1 MLIPVCVSSSP
12 AFRMMYSTYKLNKQD
27 DNIQPWCT
35 PFPIWNQSVVSCPV
49 LTCFLTCI
57 QISQEAGKVVWYSHL
72 FKNFPQFVVIHTVK
86 GFGIVNKAEIDVFL
100 ELSCF
105 FDDPEVVGN
114 LISGS
119 PAFSKSSLNICK
131 FSVHIMLKTCLE
143 NFKHYFTSMWDE
155 CNCAVVWVFFIIV
168 FLELEWKLIFSSPVV
183 TAEFSNFAGILSA
196 TLSQHCLSGFEIA
209 PLEFHHLH

>member
-1 MLIPVCVSSSP
+1 MSSSH
-12 AFRMMYSTYKLNKQD
+12 
-27 DNIQPWCT
+27 C
-35 PFPIWNQSVVSCPV
+35 
-49 LTCFLTCI
+49 CFLACI
-57 QISQEAGKVVWYSHL
+57 QISQEAGKVVWNSHL

-86 GFGIVNKAEIDVFL
+86 SFGTINKAEVDVFL
-100 ELSCF
+100 EFSCF
-105 FDDPEVVGN
+105 LYDPVNVGN

-183 TAEFSNFAGILSA
+183 TAEFSKFPGILNTA
-196 TLSQHCLSGFEIA
+196 LSQHYILRLEIA
-209 PLEFHHLH
+209 QLEFHHLL